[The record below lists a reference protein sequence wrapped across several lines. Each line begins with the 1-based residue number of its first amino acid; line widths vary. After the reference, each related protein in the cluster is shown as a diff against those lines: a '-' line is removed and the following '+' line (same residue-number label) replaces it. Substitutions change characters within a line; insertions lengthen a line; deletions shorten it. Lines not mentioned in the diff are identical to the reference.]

1 MISIPEQKYVV
12 LRDTAESFSVAL
24 TEYRWFVD
32 TLETNYK
39 RIQHDLSLDDALDL
53 MDKLN
58 YKL

>member
-1 MISIPEQKYVV
+1 MRSVPEQKYVL

-24 TEYRWFVD
+24 TEYKWFMD
-32 TLETNYK
+32 SFETNYK